1 MDLAPTKNAIT
12 AEECLSREDVSLVLH
27 SIKTDVIASFTAAKP
42 GH

>member
-12 AEECLSREDVSLVLH
+12 AEDCLSREDMSLVFH
-27 SIKTDVIASFTAAKP
+27 STKTDVMASFTAAKP